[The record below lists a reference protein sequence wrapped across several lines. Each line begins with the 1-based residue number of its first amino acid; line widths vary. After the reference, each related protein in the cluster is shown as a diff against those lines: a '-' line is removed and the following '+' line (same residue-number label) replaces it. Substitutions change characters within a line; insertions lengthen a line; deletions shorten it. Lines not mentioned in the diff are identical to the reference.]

1 VEINR
6 IESKVTKHDVV
17 AFLTHVNPQFPEY
30 LRSWLH
36 RGMTSYDV
44 VDTALML
51 TMKQSFEFILD
62 KLDQLMI
69 VLKEKALEHK
79 HTALIG
85 RTHGVHAEPITL
97 GVKLVNWYAELERQK
112 MRLERALET
121 VSVGKI
127 SGAVGMYTLPPRVE
141 TLALE
146 ELGLRPVIA
155 TQIISRD
162 IITEA
167 LGILANVAAT
177 IGKISLNIR
186 LAARTEVQEMMEF
199 FDVHQKGSS
208 AMPHKK
214 NPIGPENLCG
224 LMRQVVANFT
234 VAAENQANCWEERG
248 LDNSGVERVILP
260 DSMILVDYA
269 LDRLTGIIKKMLV
282 FPKNM
287 ARNLNLTRGLVFS
300 QDIMMLIAEKSGLP
314 REKAHTLVRNIAI
327 RCCETR
333 ADFFKALCNS
343 KRIRKYVSKKE
354 LARCFDLD
362 KKLQYVDHIF
372 EMVFEK

>member
-1 VEINR
+1 
-6 IESKVTKHDVV
+6 
-17 AFLTHVNPQFPEY
+17 
-30 LRSWLH
+30 
-36 RGMTSYDV
+36 
-44 VDTALML
+44 
-51 TMKQSFEFILD
+51 
-62 KLDQLMI
+62 
-69 VLKEKALEHK
+69 
-79 HTALIG
+79 
-85 RTHGVHAEPITL
+85 
-97 GVKLVNWYAELERQK
+97 
-112 MRLERALET
+112 
-121 VSVGKI
+121 
-127 SGAVGMYTLPPRVE
+127 
-141 TLALE
+141 
-146 ELGLRPVIA
+146 
-155 TQIISRD
+155 
-162 IITEA
+162 
-167 LGILANVAAT
+167 
-177 IGKISLNIR
+177 
-186 LAARTEVQEMMEF
+186 
-199 FDVHQKGSS
+199 
-208 AMPHKK
+208 
-214 NPIGPENLCG
+214 
-224 LMRQVVANFT
+224 MRQVVTNFN

-327 RCCETR
+327 RCWETR
-333 ADFFKALCNS
+333 ADFFKALCDS